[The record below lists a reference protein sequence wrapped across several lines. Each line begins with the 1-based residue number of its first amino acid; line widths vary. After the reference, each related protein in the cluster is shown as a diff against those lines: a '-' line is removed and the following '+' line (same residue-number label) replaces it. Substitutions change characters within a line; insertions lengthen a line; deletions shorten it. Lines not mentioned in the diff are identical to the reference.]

1 MDAGMAVGPWIRQR
15 RLALDL
21 TQEALAH
28 QVGCSTEMIGKIETA
43 TRRPSRQVAALLAV
57 ALELPPDEQPRFVQ
71 WARQSPELIAQAV
84 ASAVAPHNG
93 GRQITP
99 LSPAPPVMGLADPQ
113 SLGGANPYK
122 GLRAFGEADAPDFF
136 GRESLTQ
143 RLAER
148 LAEEAETARFL
159 AVVGPSGSGKSSVVS
174 AGLLPRLRQQQH
186 PARRGA
192 PWTPLVVE
200 LTPGTH
206 PFEELEAGLLRV
218 ATNPPA
224 TLMAQLRDDERGL
237 ARAVKRVLPAD
248 KQTELVLVI
257 DQFEELFTLTQDE
270 AARVDFLDSLFA
282 AMADPGSRLWVVATL
297 RADFYDRPLLY
308 APSGALLARRTE
320 VVVALTPGE
329 IYRAITGPAERA
341 GLALEADL
349 AATIM
354 QDVGEQPGT
363 LPLLQYALTE
373 LYERRAGRLLTLAAY
388 RASGG
393 VLGALA
399 RRAESVYA
407 GLTGGE
413 QEEARQLFL
422 RLVTLGDGT
431 EDTRRRVR
439 RAELVSAARDEAAL
453 ERVLEEFGRYRMLTF
468 DRDALAREPTV
479 EVAHEALLR
488 AWPRLRDWL
497 DASRAA
503 LHVQRRLLRAAAEW
517 RAAGQDPSHL
527 AGGARLA
534 QFAGLAASED
544 LALTGDERAYLAAS
558 QAEGDRQAALDR
570 ARQTHELALAQQSAA
585 AQRSAA
591 QRLRGLVGALA
602 LFLLVAAGLAI
613 FAFSQQAVADSARRM
628 AIANLT
634 HSEALR
640 LAGLANTALQS
651 NASPDVIGLLAV
663 RSLQTEYTAAGD
675 AILEAAATLDYP
687 RRLFANAGGGGVFS
701 ADGKYLLDCQQGDFG
716 MTAALFDVASGR
728 QVMTYTADSQVSAVA
743 LSPDGAVVAASLRG
757 GAVDLWDRASG
768 RQLQA
773 LASGDAGVQGLAFS
787 PDSKMLLTGG
797 GNNAARLWNV
807 PDGQLVRTITGH
819 TAPIQG
825 VAFSPD
831 GTRILTGSED
841 KTARLW
847 DTLTGRPVFTFTGH
861 SATVSDVA
869 FSRDGRQILTG
880 GDSTVRL
887 WDATTGQMLRTF
899 TGHTGLITAVTFSP
913 DGTLI
918 LSGSDD
924 GTMRLWDSAGGRE
937 LRRFASPQD
946 SVNGVAF
953 TPDGQAVL
961 EDDNDV
967 AARLWDLHPP
977 RQFPPFAGHVGQIWG
992 VAFSADGTRLLT
1004 GGSRGSDGTAR
1015 LWDVRTGAELQRFA
1029 GHTGSVNAV
1038 AFSADG
1044 NTIMTAAGSPEDTI
1058 RFWDARNGAL
1068 LRTFAPG
1075 GPGQLAPFRAALA
1088 PDDATVLGVT
1098 REGPALLLD
1107 ALSGK
1112 LLRTLQGHVN
1122 RAWRAVYAPDS
1133 KTAFTGGLDGTV
1145 REWDLTAG
1153 RELRRFTGHA
1163 DTENLVLSYDGRI
1176 LLTGGSDGTAALW
1189 DAQTGAPLATYPG
1202 LGAPLAITRDGTR
1215 VLSSASA
1222 TSAYLWVRATGQVLR
1237 HLTSATGGFSP
1248 ATMSPD
1254 GQALV
1259 AVNPSG
1265 ALALWAADYH
1275 DTLRY
1280 LCSRLP
1286 RDFSSVERTDYGI
1299 AAAAPT
1305 CPQP

>member
-1 MDAGMAVGPWIRQR
+1 
-15 RLALDL
+15 LDL

-71 WARQSPELIAQAV
+71 WARQSPALIAQAM

-99 LSPAPPVMGLADPQ
+99 LFPAPPVMGPADPQ

-143 RLAER
+143 RLAAR

-174 AGLLPRLRQQQH
+174 AGLLPLLRQQQR
-186 PARRGA
+186 PGGRGA

-308 APSGALLARRTE
+308 APSGTLLARRTE
-320 VVVALTPGE
+320 VVVPLTPGE

-373 LYERRAGRLLTLAAY
+373 LNERRAGRLLTLAAY

-407 GLTGGE
+407 GLTDGGE

-439 RAELVSAARDEAAL
+439 RAELVSAARDEVAL
-453 ERVLEEFGRYRMLTF
+453 QRVLEEFGRYRMLTF

-503 LHVQRRLLRAAAEW
+503 LRVQRRLLRAAVEW

-527 AGGARLA
+527 AGGARLE

-602 LFLLVAAGLAI
+602 LFLVLAAGLAI
-613 FAFSQQAVADSARRM
+613 FAFSQQAAADSARGT
-628 AIANLT
+628 AVANLR

-640 LAGLANTALQS
+640 LAGLANAALQS
-651 NASPDVIGLLAV
+651 SPSNEVIGLLAV
-663 RSLQTEYTAAGD
+663 RSVQTEYTAAGD
-675 AILEAAATLDYP
+675 AILEAAAAVDYP
-687 RRLFANAGGGGVFS
+687 RRVFANAGGGGVFS
-701 ADGKYLLDCQQGDFG
+701 SDGKYLLDCQQRDFG
-716 MTAALFDVASGR
+716 MAAALFDVASGR
-728 QVMTYTADSQVSAVA
+728 QVMTYTAASAVSAVA
-743 LSPDGAVVAASLRG
+743 LSPDGAIVAASLHN

-768 RQLQA
+768 RRLQA
-773 LASGDAGVQGLAFS
+773 LAAGAEGGQGLAFS
-787 PDSKMLLTGG
+787 PDSTMLLTGG
-797 GNNAARLWNV
+797 GNNAARLWDV
-807 PDGQLVRTITGH
+807 GGGQLIRTFTGH

-831 GTRILTGSED
+831 GTRILTGSAD

-847 DTLTGRPVFTFTGH
+847 DTLTAQPVFTFTGH

-869 FSRDGRQILTG
+869 FSRDGQLILTG
-880 GDSTVRL
+880 GDTTVRL
-887 WDATTGQMLRTF
+887 WDATTGPMLRTI
-899 TGHTGLITAVTFSP
+899 TGHTGLITSVTFSP
-913 DGTLI
+913 DGTMV
-918 LSGSDD
+918 LSGSED
-924 GTMRLWDSAGGRE
+924 GTMRLWETASSRE
-937 LRRFASPQD
+937 LRRFAAQQD

-967 AARLWDLHPP
+967 AARLWDLHRP

-992 VAFSADGTRLLT
+992 VAVSADGTRLLT
-1004 GGSRGSDGTAR
+1004 GGSKVSDGTAC
-1015 LWDVRTGAELQRFA
+1015 LWDVRTGAALQCFA
-1029 GHTGSVNAV
+1029 GHEGNVNAV

-1044 NTIMTAAGSPEDTI
+1044 NTVMTASGGPENTI
-1058 RFWDARNGAL
+1058 RFWDARSGAL
-1068 LRTFAPG
+1068 LRAFAPG
-1075 GPGQLAPFRAALA
+1075 EPGQPAPYHAALA
-1088 PDDATVLGVT
+1088 PDGATVLGGT
-1098 REGPALLLD
+1098 REGPILLLD

-1122 RAWRAVYAPDS
+1122 RVWRAVYAPDS
-1133 KTAFTGGLDGTV
+1133 KTAFTSGLDGTV
-1145 REWDLTAG
+1145 RQWDLTTG
-1153 RELRRFTGHA
+1153 RELRRFTGHV

-1202 LGAPLAITRDGTR
+1202 LGAPLAITQDGTR
-1215 VLSSASA
+1215 VLSRASA
-1222 TSAYLWVRATGQVLR
+1222 TSAYLWDRATGQVLR
-1237 HLTSATGGFSP
+1237 HLTSAAGDFSP
-1248 ATMSPD
+1248 ATISPD
-1254 GQALV
+1254 GQVLV

-1275 DTLRY
+1275 DTLRH

-1286 RDFSSVERTDYGI
+1286 RDFSSVERTDYGL